1 MRRMIWSGASSQRTD
16 ESGLANF
23 QAITGRLAEPVTA
36 RESEIFGLHYN
47 VVYRNYEAQ
56 SLVNDI
62 GRPLY
67 ALASGYEYFLY
78 LEGRKARSVAVP
90 AGTRAR

>member
-1 MRRMIWSGASSQRTD
+1 MVSA
-16 ESGLANF
+16 
-23 QAITGRLAEPVTA
+23 PVAA

-56 SLVNDI
+56 SLANDI

-78 LEGRKARSVAVP
+78 LEGHKARSGSMP
-90 AGTRAR
+90 SGNLSR